1 VKKTF
6 LLCTKTRGQNRG
18 AAMSL
23 VDSVAVFEGRARV
36 IGLPDA
42 TITAMGLRGWTTWT
56 THATFAFSV
65 ATQPGVDEQA
75 FVDGVVVPLLGAP
88 DHIEAPRLRRLF
100 FEAHTLTSADLRR
113 KVDATETEAPR
124 KLPAPEIAQ
133 RLELLQERVRPL
145 IIANVLEPSHQ
156 LIHALVQCVEDG
168 RVRYVEWARCTSRTQ
183 EVNNVKEDGDLRVW
197 KTDSSGAI
205 KAVNK
210 EPSLSANLTTE
221 LDVHNALR
229 RRGVAYEVAQAMSFE
244 AHEKV
249 INFFFFEL
257 KKEPM
262 EGFSPVTLQ
271 QLAAADREMHVRLA
285 EATRGGLRPGPA
297 GELPLDIPV
306 QQILDGPEL
315 RWMLMPMPK
324 KFGSKPS
331 AEPAPNNTKK
341 PETHEPKCNK
351 NEVTKKTKEEAAR
364 LKKLKRTPMPK
375 QLSGCVP
382 CNDDGQPYCF
392 GYNLGTCKSNTD
404 CQRGLHKC
412 CKKGCGKGH
421 SFITSKVLD

>member
-1 VKKTF
+1 
-6 LLCTKTRGQNRG
+6 
-18 AAMSL
+18 M
-23 VDSVAVFEGRARV
+23 
-36 IGLPDA
+36 
-42 TITAMGLRGWTTWT
+42 
-56 THATFAFSV
+56 
-65 ATQPGVDEQA
+65 
-75 FVDGVVVPLLGAP
+75 
-88 DHIEAPRLRRLF
+88 
-100 FEAHTLTSADLRR
+100 RR

-133 RLELLQERVRPL
+133 RLELLQERRRPL

-156 LIHALVQCVEDG
+156 LINALVQCVEDG

-210 EPSLSANLTTE
+210 EPALSANLTTE

-244 AHEKV
+244 VHEKV

-271 QLAAADREMHVRLA
+271 QLASADREMHVRLA

-297 GELPLDIPV
+297 GEPPLDIPV

-324 KFGSKPS
+324 KFSSKPS
-331 AEPAPNNTKK
+331 AEPAPANKK
-341 PETHEPKCNK
+341 PETQDPKRNK

-364 LKKLKRTPMPK
+364 LKKLKRTPMHK

-392 GYNLGTCKSNTD
+392 GYNLGTCKSTTD

-412 CKKGCGKGH
+412 CKKGCGKAH
-421 SFITSKVLD
+421 SFISAHKQNA